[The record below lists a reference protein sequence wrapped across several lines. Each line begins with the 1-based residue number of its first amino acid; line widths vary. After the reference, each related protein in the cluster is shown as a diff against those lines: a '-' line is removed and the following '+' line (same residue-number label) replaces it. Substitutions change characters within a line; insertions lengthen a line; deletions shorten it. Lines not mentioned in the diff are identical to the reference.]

1 VTRVGCTGHQSL
13 TPTTRRDVAAA
24 IARVL
29 AEQSEGTLV
38 GFSSLAAGAD
48 QLFALAVLAAGGQ
61 LHAIIPSQGYERSFA
76 SDQARNTYAALLT
89 LTDDILTLPFAE
101 PNEDAYLAA
110 GHEVADRCDMLVAVW
125 DGQEAAGK
133 GGTGDV
139 VSYARN
145 RGVDVRVIW
154 PSGARRV

>member
-1 VTRVGCTGHQSL
+1 MRVGCSGHQNL
-13 TPTTRRDVAAA
+13 TPATRRDVAAA

-29 AEQSEGTLV
+29 AEQSEDALV

-61 LHAIIPSQGYERSFA
+61 LHAIIPCQGYERSFA
-76 SDQARNTYAALLT
+76 SDRARDTYAALLT
-89 LTDDILTLPFAE
+89 LADDTSTLPFAE
-101 PNEDAYLAA
+101 PSEDAYLAA

-133 GGTGDV
+133 GGTGDAV
-139 VSYARN
+139 AYARD
-145 RGVDVRVIW
+145 RGVDVRVVW
-154 PSGARRV
+154 PSGACRF

>member
-48 QLFALAVLAAGGQ
+48 QLFALAVLAAGGNCM
-61 LHAIIPSQGYERSFA
+61 PSFL
-76 SDQARNTYAALLT
+76 ARGMNEALL
-89 LTDDILTLPFAE
+89 LTRRATPTRPYLLSLTTP
-101 PNEDAYLAA
+101 
-110 GHEVADRCDMLVAVW
+110 
-125 DGQEAAGK
+125 
-133 GGTGDV
+133 
-139 VSYARN
+139 
-145 RGVDVRVIW
+145 
-154 PSGARRV
+154 